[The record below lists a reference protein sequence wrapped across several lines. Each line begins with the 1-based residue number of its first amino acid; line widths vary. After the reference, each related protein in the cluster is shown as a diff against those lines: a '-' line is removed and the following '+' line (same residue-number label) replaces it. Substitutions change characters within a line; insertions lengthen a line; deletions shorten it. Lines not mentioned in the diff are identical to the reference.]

1 MSTTITR
8 HNFFNEAWALGI
20 KHLTIQEKEEWEGA
34 VHSATVYHITGVFRR
49 KLFNLSMRF
58 TPLMVIQNKTSDII
72 PQTVFDEL
80 VKFVEANKG
89 AAHAEIQ

>member
-8 HNFFNEAWALGI
+8 RNFFDEAWALGV

-34 VHSATVYHITGVFRR
+34 THLATVYHITGVFRR

-58 TPLMVIQNKTSDII
+58 TPLMVTQNKTVDVI

-80 VKFVEANKG
+80 GKFVEKNKG
-89 AAHAEIQ
+89 VSDG